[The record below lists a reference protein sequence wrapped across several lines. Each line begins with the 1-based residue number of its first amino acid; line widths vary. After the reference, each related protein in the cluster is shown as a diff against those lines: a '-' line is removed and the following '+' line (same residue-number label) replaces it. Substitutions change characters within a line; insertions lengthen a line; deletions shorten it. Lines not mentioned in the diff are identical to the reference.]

1 MLKNH
6 EKELMISINLFLDNI
21 LKINNLFK
29 TLLQKYFDQKFD
41 DVQKVTDQISNLE
54 SECDA
59 LRRDVERR
67 IYSETLIPEIR
78 GDVLGML
85 ENLDKIPG
93 QIQGNA
99 HSFNTEKPKVNAEL
113 DKNFLK
119 LCDYASECISL
130 LIEGSRSFFTDK
142 KITIAK
148 CLEVSKVESK
158 ADKISTELKKTI
170 FTNNIIIDAVLT
182 DYGRQ
187 KLAGTGNLGI
197 TQYAFANQP
206 VDWQLGFQK
215 AASESMREIVAFHDY
230 LLLPIIIAI
239 SVFVLFLMLYACI
252 RFRASANPNP
262 SKRTHNV
269 AVEVLWTLI
278 PCLILI
284 VIAVPSFKILYK
296 QDAIPK
302 ADLTIKAIGY
312 QWYWG
317 YEYPDENIIFES
329 YMVEDKD
336 LRPDQPRL
344 LAVDNE
350 VVVPVNKVVK
360 VLITA
365 NDVLHAWALP
375 SFGVKRDAV
384 PGRIN
389 ETWFKAEKVGTYY
402 GQCSELCGIKH
413 AFMPITV
420 KVVTDEEY
428 EDWLSEAK
436 EKFAKEEIENNNLKL
451 VSK

>member
-1 MLKNH
+1 M
-6 EKELMISINLFLDNI
+6 
-21 LKINNLFK
+21 
-29 TLLQKYFDQKFD
+29 
-41 DVQKVTDQISNLE
+41 
-54 SECDA
+54 
-59 LRRDVERR
+59 
-67 IYSETLIPEIR
+67 
-78 GDVLGML
+78 
-85 ENLDKIPG
+85 
-93 QIQGNA
+93 
-99 HSFNTEKPKVNAEL
+99 
-113 DKNFLK
+113 
-119 LCDYASECISL
+119 
-130 LIEGSRSFFTDK
+130 K
-142 KITIAK
+142 KI
-148 CLEVSKVESK
+148 
-158 ADKISTELKKTI
+158 
-170 FTNNIIIDAVLT
+170 FYII
-182 DYGRQ
+182 
-187 KLAGTGNLGI
+187 LGLFI
-197 TQYAFANQP
+197 PQSAFANQP
-206 VDWQLGFQK
+206 VEWQLGFQK
-215 AASESMREIVAFHDY
+215 AASESMRDIVAFHDN

-239 SVFVLFLMLYACI
+239 SVFVLFLMLYACV

-269 AVEVLWTLI
+269 TVEVLWTLI

-284 VIAVPSFKILYK
+284 VMAVPSFKILYK

-317 YEYPDENIIFES
+317 YEYPDENIIFDS
-329 YMVEDKD
+329 YMIEEKD
-336 LRPDQPRL
+336 LKADQPRL

-413 AFMPITV
+413 AFMPIAV
-420 KVVTDEEY
+420 RVVSNQEY
-428 EDWLSEAK
+428 EEWLSEAK
-436 EKFAKEEIENNNLKL
+436 EKFAKEEIENDKLKL
-451 VSK
+451 ASK

>member
-1 MLKNH
+1 MK
-6 EKELMISINLFLDNI
+6 
-21 LKINNLFK
+21 KIFII
-29 TLLQKYFDQKFD
+29 FF
-41 DVQKVTDQISNLE
+41 
-54 SECDA
+54 
-59 LRRDVERR
+59 
-67 IYSETLIPEIR
+67 
-78 GDVLGML
+78 
-85 ENLDKIPG
+85 
-93 QIQGNA
+93 
-99 HSFNTEKPKVNAEL
+99 
-113 DKNFLK
+113 
-119 LCDYASECISL
+119 SL
-130 LIEGSRSFFTDK
+130 LISSS
-142 KITIAK
+142 A
-148 CLEVSKVESK
+148 LS
-158 ADKISTELKKTI
+158 
-170 FTNNIIIDAVLT
+170 
-182 DYGRQ
+182 
-187 KLAGTGNLGI
+187 
-197 TQYAFANQP
+197 NQP
-206 VDWQLGFQK
+206 FDWQLGFQK
-215 AASESMREIVAFHDY
+215 AASESMRDIVAFHNN

-269 AVEVLWTLI
+269 TVEILWTLI

-284 VIAVPSFKILYK
+284 VMAVPSFKILYK
-296 QDAIPK
+296 QDTIPK

-329 YMVEDKD
+329 YMIEDKD
-336 LRPDQPRL
+336 LKANQPRL

-375 SFGVKRDAV
+375 AFGVKRDAV

-389 ETWFKAEKVGTYY
+389 ETWFKAEKEGTYY

-420 KVVTDEEY
+420 KVVSEEEY
-428 EDWLSEAK
+428 QDWLSEARV
-436 EKFAKEEIENNNLKL
+436 KFAKDEIKNDKLKIA
-451 VSK
+451 SR